1 MLPPA
6 CPTPPLQASHW
17 AGGCWHQK
25 PWGDEGRRSERI
37 MDPSK
42 GLTSCQG
49 LAAAQLVQTSVE
61 DDAFGKAMATC

>member
-1 MLPPA
+1 
-6 CPTPPLQASHW
+6 
-17 AGGCWHQK
+17 
-25 PWGDEGRRSERI
+25 

-61 DDAFGKAMATC
+61 DDAFGKAMAKC